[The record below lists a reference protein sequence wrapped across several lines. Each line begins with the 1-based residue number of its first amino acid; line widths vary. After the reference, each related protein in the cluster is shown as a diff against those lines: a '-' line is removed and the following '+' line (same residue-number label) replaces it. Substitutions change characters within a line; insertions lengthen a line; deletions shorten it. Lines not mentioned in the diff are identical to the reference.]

1 MRRQDSWRTG
11 AGHGED
17 TARCCD
23 AEDLLD
29 SLSEVVFRTDA
40 EGRWTY
46 LNRAWTT
53 LTGFDIATSLRARFL
68 DYVHP
73 DEVEYTATLFMS
85 AVAGGADHCHHETR
99 YRTRD
104 GSYRR
109 VQIRATVVRDTAG
122 AVVGNIGTILDVTAA
137 RRDEK
142 TIREHAALL
151 ELVSAGV
158 PAGELP
164 VGVAVYD
171 ADLRLWRG
179 SPLIDEIAGV
189 PQLVGDRLA
198 QLTERLSPA
207 GSHQR
212 SLDGEWGMIAAALR
226 THHTQVGDLDLRGEH
241 GLARSMRITVI
252 PWLRGGEEMLAL
264 VFTDISDLRRAERE
278 ARTLCQRAERGRAWL
293 AASAEIT
300 T

>member
-1 MRRQDSWRTG
+1 
-11 AGHGED
+11 
-17 TARCCD
+17 
-23 AEDLLD
+23 
-29 SLSEVVFRTDA
+29 
-40 EGRWTY
+40 
-46 LNRAWTT
+46 
-53 LTGFDIATSLRARFL
+53 
-68 DYVHP
+68 
-73 DEVEYTATLFMS
+73 
-85 AVAGGADHCHHETR
+85 
-99 YRTRD
+99 
-104 GSYRR
+104 
-109 VQIRATVVRDTAG
+109 
-122 AVVGNIGTILDVTAA
+122 
-137 RRDEK
+137 
-142 TIREHAALL
+142 AALL

-300 T
+300 TSVLAAPDPRDAFGLVARIGRRAAAADIGMVAVPDEDGTLVVTAAAAAPGLPADAESLRGLTVTLAAGFPADVLAAGHAVALEGLSLRGNRVVPTPVLPLAAALAVPLRLAR